1 MRRLLLLGGITAVLV
16 FGRADQTRAS
26 HTGLLFGAPARITV
40 TMTEYKFSP
49 QTITVEAGT
58 PVDVVLENKGLLTHV
73 FMVYPQ
79 PKTALKGVGAWWD
92 YVLANTYFR
101 DMGEVMVHVRGEF
114 VVAGT
119 RLSEI
124 GVEPGKRVTLT
135 FTPTRKGTFE
145 IGCHLATGG
154 GGSHYTAGMKGT
166 LVVK

>member
-1 MRRLLLLGGITAVLV
+1 MVVLL
-16 FGRADQTRAS
+16 FGLADHTSAS
-26 HTGLLFGAPARITV
+26 HTGLLFGAPARVTV

-49 QTITVEAGT
+49 QTIVVEAGT
-58 PVDVVLENKGLLTHV
+58 PVDVVLENKGLLSHV
-73 FMVYPQ
+73 FMVYPK
-79 PKTALKGVGAWWD
+79 PKTAPKGVGAWAD

-101 DMGEVMVHVRGEF
+101 DMGEAMVHVRGEF

-124 GVEPGKRVTLT
+124 GLEPGKKVTLT

-154 GGSHYTAGMKGT
+154 GGSHYAAGMKGT